1 MTPEAI
7 LRILREGMIL
17 VVILS
22 AVPML
27 ASMIIGL
34 TVSVLQATTQIQEQ
48 TLSFVPKLIAVFI
61 SIGILGPWML
71 QQTMRFSVT
80 LLETIPMVR

>member
-7 LRILREGMIL
+7 LRILREGLLL

-22 AVPML
+22 AIPML
-27 ASMIIGL
+27 ASMIVGL

-48 TLSFVPKLIAVFI
+48 TLSFVPKLIAVFVA
-61 SIGILGPWML
+61 IGLLGPWML
-71 QQTMRFSVT
+71 HQTVRFSVT
-80 LLETIPMVR
+80 LLETIPFVR

>member
-7 LRILREGMIL
+7 LRILREGLVL

-27 ASMIIGL
+27 ASMIVGL

-71 QQTMRFSVT
+71 QQTVRFSVT

>member
-1 MTPEAI
+1 MTPEAV
-7 LRILREGMIL
+7 LRILREGLLL

-27 ASMIIGL
+27 ASMIVGL
-34 TVSVLQATTQIQEQ
+34 TISILQATTQIQEQ

-61 SIGILGPWML
+61 AIGLLGPWML
-71 QQTMRFSVT
+71 QQTVRFSVT

>member
-7 LRILREGMIL
+7 LRILREGLLL

-22 AVPML
+22 AAPML
-27 ASMIIGL
+27 ASMIVGL

-48 TLSFVPKLIAVFI
+48 TLSFVPKLLAVFLTI
-61 SIGILGPWML
+61 ALLGPWML
-71 QQTMRFSVT
+71 SQTVRFSVT
-80 LLETIPMVR
+80 LLEMIPMVR